1 MEPKGGGMSNGVKII
16 NQPSD
21 YWDIFSSDLF
31 NGTSTRTPNW
41 LEIQESRL
49 SKKQQLEKM
58 TNQNPEEPD
67 ND

>member
-1 MEPKGGGMSNGVKII
+1 MEPKGGDMSNGVKII
-16 NQPSD
+16 NQPRD

-41 LEIQESRL
+41 LEIHESRL
-49 SKKQQLEKM
+49 SKKQQLEKI
-58 TNQNPEEPD
+58 TNQNPEEPH